1 MTKGKYI
8 RKGFAAALALTI
20 MTSGMGALS
29 VSAVDTIGANQV
41 TDIVSPVEELKN
53 NSSVNF
59 ETLGV
64 KKYLK
69 IYGSASGGSGD
80 YTYAYLYKKQ
90 ADTKWSV
97 KKNYS
102 DTQEKAG

>member
-1 MTKGKYI
+1 MMNRKYI

-20 MTSGMGALS
+20 MTSGMSALS
-29 VSAVDTIGANQV
+29 VSAVDEIIADEV
-41 TDIVSPVEELKN
+41 AEEILPAEELQN

-80 YTYAYLYKKQ
+80 YTYAYLYK
-90 ADTKWSV
+90 
-97 KKNYS
+97 
-102 DTQEKAG
+102 G